1 MLKDVMNKDGNFIR
15 ELPDYFIEMYVD
27 VPDDRFEDIK
37 EVIEYWGI
45 LYCGEPKID
54 DRQVTDFMRK
64 RKVENYHTA
73 ERILYRRGRIALRQ
87 PFFDEMRKKKIGR
100 MSQNVQLACEILY
113 RSGLIEVAI

>member
-1 MLKDVMNKDGNFIR
+1 MNKAGNFIR
-15 ELPDYFIEMYVD
+15 DLPDYFTEMYVD

-37 EVIEYWGI
+37 ELVDHWGI

-54 DRQVTDFMRK
+54 DRQVTDFMK
-64 RKVENYHTA
+64 KCKVENYKTA

-87 PFFDEMRKKKIGR
+87 SFFDEMRKKKIGR

>member
-1 MLKDVMNKDGNFIR
+1 MLKDIINKNGNFVR
-15 ELPDYFIEMYVD
+15 ELPPYFKEMYVD
-27 VPDDRFEDIK
+27 VSDDCFEDI
-37 EVIEYWGI
+37 IELVEHWGI

-54 DRQVTDFMRK
+54 DRQVTDFMKK
-64 RKVENYHTA
+64 RKVENYKTA